1 MKWMKFLLLLVP
13 LLLAVAAVGA
23 DGSRPKVVLVIHG
36 GAGAPPRGKM
46 TPEREKQFR
55 DDLDQA
61 LQAGYGALR
70 RGTSVDA
77 VEAAIRVLE
86 DSPRFNAGK
95 GAVFTH
101 EGRNELDA
109 SIMEGKERRAGAVAG
124 VTRVKNPI
132 AAARAVMEDGKHVL
146 LAGEGAD
153 RFALS
158 KGVTEVN
165 PVYFWTAERWQ
176 ELQDALKEEEMPGKK
191 GARRDERPRYDLGTV
206 GAVALDRAGNLT
218 AGTST
223 GGLTNKRFGRIG
235 DSPIIG
241 AGTYADNATC
251 AVSCTGHGEVFIR
264 YTVARDVTARMEY
277 RARTVQEAATVEQAV
292 RQVLDGLPKE
302 EGGVG
307 GIIALDS
314 HGRFTWAYNT
324 DGMYRGSVTED
335 GTKRVLIYDR

>member
-1 MKWMKFLLLLVP
+1 MNALRPLLLLAP
-13 LLLAVAAVGA
+13 LLLTAATLAA
-23 DGSRPKVVLVIHG
+23 DNPRPKVVLVIHG
-36 GAGAPPRGKM
+36 GAGAPPREKM
-46 TPEREKQFR
+46 TPEREKQYR
-55 DDLDQA
+55 DDLDRA
-61 LQAGYGALR
+61 LQAGYDALR

-132 AAARAVMEDGKHVL
+132 SAARAVMEDGKHVL

-158 KGVTEVN
+158 KGLTEVN
-165 PVYFWTAERWQ
+165 PVYFWTPERWQ
-176 ELQDALKEEEMPGKK
+176 ELLDALKEEESHGKK
-191 GARRDERPRYDLGTV
+191 GARRDGRPRYEFGTV
-206 GAVALDRAGNLT
+206 GAVALDRAGNLA

-241 AGTYADNATC
+241 AGTFADNRTC

-264 YTVARDVTARMEY
+264 YTVARDVAARMEF
-277 RARTVQEAATVEQAV
+277 RRLTVGQAETVEEATHS
-292 RQVLDGLPKE
+292 VLNGLPEE

-307 GIIALDS
+307 GIIALDE
-314 HGRFTWAYNT
+314 HGHMAWAYNT
-324 DGMYRGSVTED
+324 VGMYRGYVTED
-335 GTKRVLIYDR
+335 GTKRVLIYEK